1 MHEWALA
8 ESVVLTVLRVAEE
21 RNAARVL
28 RVRIKL
34 GELQQVE
41 EEIFSTA
48 LRELSKNTPAE
59 DAEFSLAREPAVLK
73 CNRCSHEWKVERDK
87 LKPEE
92 AELILFLPE
101 AAHTYLRCPRCGS
114 PDFAIESGR
123 GVWIESVELG

>member
-8 ESVVLTVLRVAEE
+8 EGVILTALRVAQE
-21 RNAARVL
+21 RKATRIL

-48 LRELSKNTPAE
+48 LVELSKNTPAE
-59 DAEFSLAREPAVLK
+59 GAEFLLTREPATLK
-73 CNRCSHEWKVERDK
+73 CNRCSYEWKVETGK
-87 LKPEE
+87 MNPAE
-92 AELILFLPE
+92 AELIHFLPE
-101 AAHTYLRCPRCGS
+101 AAHTYLKCPKCGS

-123 GVWIESVELG
+123 GVWIESVEVG